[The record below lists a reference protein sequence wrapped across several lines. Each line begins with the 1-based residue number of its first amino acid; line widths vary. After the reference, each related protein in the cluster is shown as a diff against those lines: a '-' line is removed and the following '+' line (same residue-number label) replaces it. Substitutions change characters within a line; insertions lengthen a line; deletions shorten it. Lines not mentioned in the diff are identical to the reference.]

1 MTYAGGLHLA
11 DWLHLS
17 ENCKRLWIYAPLLQD
32 LDCFFADPI
41 QKPTLLPDGRNI
53 YLQRLSDPCL
63 GIVFKR
69 PQNHVVFA
77 HSGEIVDPAIVG
89 VVLQLSI
96 GVRWAHRS
104 GAERRSMPRAQAA
117 NSKSLLMN

>member
-1 MTYAGGLHLA
+1 MRILVHTIFYKPELTGVAKYMAELCE
-11 DWLHLS
+11 WLTAQGH
-17 ENCKRLWIYAPLLQD
+17 EVR
-32 LDCFFADPI
+32 
-41 QKPTLLPDGRNI
+41 
-53 YLQRLSDPCL
+53 
-63 GIVFKR
+63 VM
-69 PQNHVVFA
+69 
-77 HSGEIVDPAIVG
+77 